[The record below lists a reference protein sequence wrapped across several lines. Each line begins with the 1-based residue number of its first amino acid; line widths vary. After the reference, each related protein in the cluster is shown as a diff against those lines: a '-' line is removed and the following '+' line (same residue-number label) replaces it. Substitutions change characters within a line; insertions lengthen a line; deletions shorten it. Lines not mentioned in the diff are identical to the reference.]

1 MASPAPA
8 RSLTRPWW
16 RRSGAAAALVALL
29 LLGASGYE
37 AVTYVAF
44 RAAPPADATV
54 LVETDRA
61 VNSFPGL
68 ASVGAGVDG
77 LDQGEIDRVW
87 TPDNIDAMRSAG
99 YGPISFRLRTEL
111 GVKAWHWNEEGA
123 FSDAARQ
130 QGYWTSS
137 DVVRKDAGVSHGYHL
152 PRRGN
157 TIDQANNDGWSRLD
171 DGDTGTFWKSNPYLD
186 PHFTG
191 GSDLAQWIMIALPQ
205 ALPVDTVRIAWADPY
220 ATSFRVQYWTGAD
233 AIHPAEAGDWK
244 DFPSGVH
251 AGTPGTQTLRVA
263 AAPIEAQQ
271 IRILMRSGSGTAA
284 PGSTDVRDGLGVAVR
299 EISAGYTGP
308 GGFVDHVEHVPSQQ
322 QTRMY
327 TSSTD
332 PWHRASDLDPNYEH
346 ASFER
351 TFASGLTGGRP
362 MMVPVP
368 VLYGIPED
376 AAALLRY
383 LRGRGFPVE
392 QVEMG
397 EEPDGQ
403 LAEPEHYAELYRQV
417 GRALKAVDP
426 AIELGGPG
434 YQTVLPDWIHWP
446 DEKGVKSYTG
456 RFVSYL
462 REHDALELFD
472 FFSFEWYPFD
482 DVCADPAVPLAQHP
496 TLLKDIVRRQEEAG
510 LPPEVP
516 KVITEYGYSSFAGQ
530 VELEMPGSI
539 VNAETA
545 AQFLALG
552 GDTSYFYGL
561 EPNWVFQ
568 EDEGKP
574 CDTWGNLMLFQY
586 YDDFRIRPI
595 ATLHASQLVT
605 GQWIQAGD
613 GRHDVHAAT
622 TDLRSADGHPMVT
635 AYGLRR
641 PDGRLSVLLF
651 NKDPARTVT
660 VALRTGSAAANAPL
674 AGELELFSY
683 SGEQW
688 DWYPEGG
695 ETNGGFPEKNDPPA
709 RTVVDARDDGRVTL
723 PPYSISVVRTEPER
737 SWWERATAVTC

>member
-1 MASPAPA
+1 
-8 RSLTRPWW
+8 
-16 RRSGAAAALVALL
+16 
-29 LLGASGYE
+29 
-37 AVTYVAF
+37 
-44 RAAPPADATV
+44 
-54 LVETDRA
+54 
-61 VNSFPGL
+61 
-68 ASVGAGVDG
+68 
-77 LDQGEIDRVW
+77 
-87 TPDNIDAMRSAG
+87 
-99 YGPISFRLRTEL
+99 
-111 GVKAWHWNEEGA
+111 
-123 FSDAARQ
+123 
-130 QGYWTSS
+130 
-137 DVVRKDAGVSHGYHL
+137 
-152 PRRGN
+152 
-157 TIDQANNDGWSRLD
+157 
-171 DGDTGTFWKSNPYLD
+171 
-186 PHFTG
+186 
-191 GSDLAQWIMIALPQ
+191 
-205 ALPVDTVRIAWADPY
+205 
-220 ATSFRVQYWTGAD
+220 
-233 AIHPAEAGDWK
+233 
-244 DFPSGVH
+244 
-251 AGTPGTQTLRVA
+251 
-263 AAPIEAQQ
+263 
-271 IRILMRSGSGTAA
+271 
-284 PGSTDVRDGLGVAVR
+284 
-299 EISAGYTGP
+299 
-308 GGFVDHVEHVPSQQ
+308 
-322 QTRMY
+322 
-327 TSSTD
+327 
-332 PWHRASDLDPNYEH
+332 
-346 ASFER
+346 
-351 TFASGLTGGRP
+351 
-362 MMVPVP
+362 

-417 GRALKAVDP
+417 GRALRAVDP
-426 AIELGGPG
+426 TIELGGPG

-496 TLLKDIVRRQEEAG
+496 TLLRDIVRRQEEAG

-586 YDDFRIRPI
+586 HDDFRIRPV

-622 TDLRSADGHPMVT
+622 TDLRSVEP
-635 AYGLRR
+635 
-641 PDGRLSVLLF
+641 F
-651 NKDPARTVT
+651 
-660 VALRTGSAAANAPL
+660 
-674 AGELELFSY
+674 AG
-683 SGEQW
+683 G
-688 DWYPEGG
+688 P
-695 ETNGGFPEKNDPPA
+695 
-709 RTVVDARDDGRVTL
+709 
-723 PPYSISVVRTEPER
+723 
-737 SWWERATAVTC
+737 C